1 MPVDAMRD
9 TVTPLQQ
16 TARVL
21 DRARATLA
29 HAGVRRLTVTLGI
42 P

>member
-1 MPVDAMRD
+1 MRD
-9 TVTPLQQ
+9 SLTPLWA